1 MERHKQGLL
10 LALASVLIWSTVA
23 TAFKLSLRHLA
34 SAHLLL
40 YASVVSTFILGGTL
54 VIQGKVGVLRATPL
68 PELRRS
74 LLLGGL
80 NPCLYYLILFRAF
93 ELLPAQEAQP
103 LNYTWAITLTLLA
116 IPILKQRPTAG
127 ELTAMFLGYA
137 GVVVIATRGD
147 LAGLHFSS
155 PMGVAL
161 ALFSTVIWSLYWLYS
176 ARDSRDPVVALF
188 CNFLCGSVFV
198 LFYCLFFVPLTP
210 PPFAGL
216 LGALYIGAFE
226 MGITYVLWLA
236 ALQRARSAA
245 QISNLIFLS
254 PFLSLLFIHLLVGEE
269 IYPSTYAGL
278 GLIVAG
284 LLLRNW
290 RCRR

>member
-1 MERHKQGLL
+1 MERHKQGIL

-23 TAFKLSLRHLA
+23 TAFKLSLRQLA
-34 SAHLLL
+34 PPHLLL
-40 YASVVSTFILGGTL
+40 YAAITSTVILGIL
-54 VIQGKVGVLRATPL
+54 LLLQGKLALLRALSPAD
-68 PELRRS
+68 LRLS

-80 NPCLYYLILFRAF
+80 NPFLYYLILFRAF

-103 LNYTWAITLTLLA
+103 LNYTWAITLTLLS
-116 IPILKQRPTAG
+116 IPILKQRPTVG
-127 ELTAMFLGYA
+127 ELVAILFGYA

-155 PMGVAL
+155 PTGVAL

-176 ARDSRDPVVALF
+176 ARDRRDPLIGLF
-188 CNFLCGSVFV
+188 LNFLCGSLWIFCYSL
-198 LFYCLFFVPLTP
+198 LFAPLTP
-210 PPFAGL
+210 PSLAGL
-216 LGALYIGAFE
+216 VGALYIGTFE

-245 QISNLIFLS
+245 SIGNLIFLS
-254 PFLSLLFIHLLVGEE
+254 PFLSLIFIHVFAGEQ

-278 GLIVAG
+278 LLIVAG
-284 LLLRNW
+284 LLLRSW
-290 RCRR
+290 RRG

>member
-1 MERHKQGLL
+1 MERHRQGVF
-10 LALASVLIWSTVA
+10 LALTSVLIWSTVA
-23 TAFKLSLRHLA
+23 TAFKLSLRHLEP
-34 SAHLLL
+34 AHLLL
-40 YASVVSTFILGGTL
+40 YASVVSTLILGAL
-54 VIQGKVGVLRATPL
+54 LISSGKAGALRATSFSG
-68 PELRRS
+68 LRLS

-103 LNYTWAITLTLLA
+103 LNYTWAITLTLLS

-127 ELTAMFLGYA
+127 ELGGILVGYS

-155 PMGVAL
+155 PTGVAL

-176 ARDSRDPVVALF
+176 ARDLRDPIVALF
-188 CNFLCGSVFV
+188 LNFLCGSGLV
-198 LFYCLFFVPLTP
+198 LLYCLLFAPLTLP
-210 PPFAGL
+210 PLAGL
-216 LGALYIGAFE
+216 LGALYIGTFE

-254 PFLSLLFIHLLVGEE
+254 PFLSLVFIHLLVGEE
-269 IYPSTYAGL
+269 IYPSTDAGL

-284 LLLRNW
+284 LLLRS
-290 RCRR
+290 CRGRR